1 MSDKNEKV
9 RLDLW
14 LKHVCLY
21 KHRNEATTDCNGGKI
36 KLNGGRAK
44 AAASIKEGDVIEFRR
59 GDWDRKFVIL
69 GLPAKQV
76 AKERA
81 EEFYRDESGPRPE
94 KQTPFERA
102 MGAPIRD
109 RGAGRPT
116 KRDRRDLERE
126 GFRRDAGGDYG
137 DDN

>member
-1 MSDKNEKV
+1 MADKNEKV

-44 AAASIKEGDVIEFRR
+44 AAASIKEGDVVEFRR
-59 GDWDRKFVIL
+59 GDWDRKFVIT

-81 EEFYRDESGPRPE
+81 EEFYRDESGERPE

-126 GFRRDAGGDYG
+126 GFRREELSGDYG
-137 DDN
+137 DE

>member
-1 MSDKNEKV
+1 MADQNEKT

-36 KLNGGRAK
+36 KLNGNRAK
-44 AAASIKEGDVIEFRR
+44 AAANIKPGDVIEFRR
-59 GDWDRKFVIL
+59 GDWERKFVVTE
-69 GLPAKQV
+69 LPAKQIP
-76 AKERA
+76 KERA

-94 KQTPFERA
+94 KQTAFEKA

-116 KRDRRDLERE
+116 KRDRRDLARE
-126 GFRRDAGGDYG
+126 GFGRGSE
-137 DDN
+137 DDED